1 MAETRRR
8 GRRTRCAGLAA
19 VVLAGVL
26 SATAARAGDE
36 PAKDEAARLKI
47 QIDGEDGSSVRLDV
61 GAGWLAGLIEAVD
74 VECESEAEGDER
86 AMMLSLRSQGEG
98 GVYRYR
104 EDDEGDD
111 VVARRSRGALK
122 IESTDRDG
130 ERSTVEMP
138 WEVAECLLMGVDPPG
153 DLGRRIARGEARMRL
168 DLRDGDGRVRISLD

>member
-1 MAETRRR
+1 
-8 GRRTRCAGLAA
+8 
-19 VVLAGVL
+19 VVLAGIL
-26 SATAARAGDE
+26 GTPAARAGDDA
-36 PAKDEAARLKI
+36 AKDGEARLKI
-47 QIDGEDGSSVRLDV
+47 QVEGEDGSSVRLDI
-61 GAGWLAGLIEAVD
+61 GAGWLAGLIESVD

-86 AMMLSLRSQGEG
+86 AMMLSMRCLGVG

-138 WEVAECLLMGVDPPG
+138 WEVAECLMMGVDPPG